1 MFISCTH
8 SGTNQALS
16 QTAKRTIRSS
26 VQYWNSTHMTPHSHQ
41 SYDLQWC
48 ALVVRVSPSHLVA
61 ASQVIDQPVE
71 LEEVKVFVT
80 QHRRLVDGSPWKN
93 QRLLEPNITVLV
105 FTRLQSLKQKLTKC
119 STIEPKKPKK
129 LFELLVCFFKRNLKI
144 TPECKRKHKVCFQ
157 INNVI

>member
-41 SYDLQWC
+41 SYD
-48 ALVVRVSPSHLVA
+48 LVVRVSPSHLVA

-105 FTRLQSLKQKLTKC
+105 FTRLKSLKPKLTKC
-119 STIEPKKPKK
+119 LTIEPKKPQKIIWIISC
-129 LFELLVCFFKRNLKI
+129 CFLKG
-144 TPECKRKHKVCFQ
+144 TLRSHLSAKESTRFVFR
-157 INNVI
+157 